1 MFLIERNHVIFVFI
15 REQSAFWT
23 HFLPDGNVVICITTT
38 KKDATSTASAVGT
51 VNAAFEDGKV
61 TQKDLTSAVKGQL
74 YYVESNLKAGIFGK
88 EAVKLTSAEV
98 S

>member
-1 MFLIERNHVIFVFI
+1 MTSISRTPIFIQNKVYCPSIFLTF
-15 REQSAFWT
+15 S
-23 HFLPDGNVVICITTT
+23 LS
-38 KKDATSTASAVGT
+38 KKNATSTASAVGT
-51 VNAAFEDGKV
+51 VNTAFEDGKV